1 MCFMSDHRRRAVAGR
16 RAVAVMVVAS
26 VASIVMASIVAWD
39 LVASMV
45 ESAAQI
51 GRTCTCG

>member
-26 VASIVMASIVAWD
+26 VEVEVRQMG
-39 LVASMV
+39 LVPV
-45 ESAAQI
+45 V
-51 GRTCTCG
+51 R